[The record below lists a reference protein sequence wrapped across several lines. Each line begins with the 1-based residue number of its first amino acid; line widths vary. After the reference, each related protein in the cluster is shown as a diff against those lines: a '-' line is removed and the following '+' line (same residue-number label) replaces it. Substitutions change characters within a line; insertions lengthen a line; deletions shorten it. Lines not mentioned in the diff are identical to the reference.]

1 MKYVT
6 VEHDGRERPGVLDGD
21 TVQLLSAT
29 DLTGVITDGAS
40 VVDTIPFRPELL
52 RAPLRRFRRDILCTG
67 WNYWDHFE
75 ESKGKREGQDVDR
88 PEHPTFFTKGPDVV
102 IGPYDDIAWD
112 PAISAKWDY
121 EAEVALVIGKTGK
134 NIAVADALDHVWG
147 YTLANDVSQRDLQR
161 AHGGQWLKGKS
172 IDGTMPLGPH
182 VVTRDEID
190 LANVRLE
197 CFVNGDAREPSRKA
211 CLGPK
216 LREVRER
223 LDVRLL
229 HHVLGIGLAA
239 KDGPRGA
246 IEASVVTT
254 NEDFVE
260 LSFARK
266 DALDD
271 GFVGSELGALGVHRH
286 LVLAI
291 ERGTRWRFPRIV
303 HDTRNRPR
311 ITQISTKAQPVLTFE
326 QVWLESTSNQVVE
339 DVERLEFR
347 SKFSSEPFI
356 LVVDHFSPEQAA
368 EIRRSLLPQAA

>member
-40 VVDTIPFRPELL
+40 VVDTIPFRAELL

-67 WNYWDHFE
+67 WNYWAHFE

-134 NIAVADALDHVWG
+134 NIAVDDALDHVWG

-172 IDGTMPLGPH
+172 IDDTMPLGPWIVTADEVGDPQDIQLQCLVNDEVRQDASTRQMAFDVATLISELSFGMTLRPGDLLLTGTPAGIGNAREPQVFLQDGDV
-182 VVTRDEID
+182 VVTRAD
-190 LANVRLE
+190 
-197 CFVNGDAREPSRKA
+197 K
-211 CLGPK
+211 LG
-216 LREVRER
+216 
-223 LDVRLL
+223 
-229 HHVLGIGLAA
+229 
-239 KDGPRGA
+239 
-246 IEASVVTT
+246 
-254 NEDFVE
+254 E
-260 LSFARK
+260 L
-266 DALDD
+266 
-271 GFVGSELGALGVHRH
+271 
-286 LVLAI
+286 
-291 ERGTRWRFPRIV
+291 
-303 HDTRNRPR
+303 RNR
-311 ITQISTKAQPVLTFE
+311 
-326 QVWLESTSNQVVE
+326 VV
-339 DVERLEFR
+339 RG
-347 SKFSSEPFI
+347 
-356 LVVDHFSPEQAA
+356 
-368 EIRRSLLPQAA
+368 